1 MLSKTIQKALNN
13 QIRYEFASSYLY
25 LSMAAFCEE
34 SNLAGMAKWMRMQSD
49 EEKSH
54 GMKLFDYVHER
65 ISSVE
70 LGALDQPPKDFKSPL
85 EMFNQVYAHELKVT
99 ESITKLYS
107 LAIKEN
113 DYPTQVMLQWFI
125 TEQVE
130 EEKTA
135 LGIIEQL
142 KITGDSPVSL
152 LMLDRQLG
160 ARAGGA

>member
-13 QIRYEFASSYLY
+13 QIRNEFASSYLY

-34 SNLAGMAKWMRMQSD
+34 SNLSGMAKWMKMQSD
-49 EEKSH
+49 EEKNH
-54 GMKLFDYVHER
+54 GMKLFGYVHER
-65 ISSVE
+65 NGSVE
-70 LGALDQPPKDFKSPL
+70 LGALEQPADDFKSPL
-85 EMFNQVYAHELKVT
+85 EMFNRVYSHELKVS
-99 ESITKLYS
+99 ESITKLYE
-107 LAIKEN
+107 LALKEK
-113 DYPTQVMLQWFI
+113 DYPTQVMLQWFV

-160 ARAGGA
+160 TRAGGA